1 MKIFL
6 KCNPPKSTSQGSL
19 KILRGRGGKMFVGK
33 ASNSKG
39 SIARDELM
47 SLLRP
52 HAPSEQFN
60 NPVKVVVKWAYAWR
74 KTEKKKYLAAGFRYC
89 DTRPDCDNL
98 MKLLFD
104 CMTRL
109 AFWKDDSL
117 VCDVRFIKIWGDN
130 PGITISIEEING

>member
-6 KCNPPKSTSQGSL
+6 KCNPPKSTAQGST
-19 KILRGRGGKMFVGK
+19 KILKSPSGKMFIGK

-39 SIARDELM
+39 SIARDDLM
-47 SLLRP
+47 ALLRP
-52 HAPSEQFN
+52 HAPINQFN
-60 NPVKVVVKWAYAWR
+60 CPVKVCVKWAYPWR
-74 KTEKKKYLAAGFRYC
+74 KSEKKKNLAKGYMYC

-98 MKLLFD
+98 MKLIFD

-109 AFWKDDSL
+109 AFWQDDSL

-130 PGITISIEEING
+130 PGITIEIKEIE

>member
-1 MKIFL
+1 MKIFI
-6 KCNPPKSTSQGSL
+6 KCNPPKSTAQGSS
-19 KILRGRGGKMFVGK
+19 KILKSRSGKMFVGK

-39 SIARDELM
+39 SIARDDLM
-47 SLLRP
+47 ALLRP
-52 HAPSEQFN
+52 YVPKEQYI
-60 NPVKVVVKWAYAWR
+60 NPVKVHIHWEYPWR
-74 KTEKKKYLAAGFRYC
+74 KSEKKKYLAAGYRYC

-117 VCDVRFIKIWGDN
+117 VCDVGFIKMWGN
-130 PGITISIEEING
+130 TPGITISIEEAA